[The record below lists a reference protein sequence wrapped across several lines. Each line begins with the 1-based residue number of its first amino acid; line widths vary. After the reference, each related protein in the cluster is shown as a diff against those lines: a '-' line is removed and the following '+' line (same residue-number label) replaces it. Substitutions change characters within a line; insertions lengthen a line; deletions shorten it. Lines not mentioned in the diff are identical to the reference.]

1 VPEALTVALDE
12 GVPVALAEA
21 LDEGVPVALAE
32 ALDDG
37 VPDAL
42 ATPPPPL
49 GDGGAVPLGDGVP
62 DALGV
67 ALGVP
72 DGLRSDAMPRP
83 RYVKLATAASASP
96 ASHSSADSRTPLT
109 MALDGTRCVT
119 AAYRKHGDGADRK
132 RRAVSARANAKP
144 VQPAAAQ
151 HATRQASSVATHAPA
166 PVSSS
171 SAPPSGAPTRSV
183 RGSSRK
189 SDAAHAKPG
198 VASAE
203 GDGVGVAMTSA
214 GGRQGS
220 ATDANANAAGTVA

>member
-1 VPEALTVALDE
+1 MLGDLLRVTVRVREPVLVLDLLRLLVRVAVGVLEVTTGGRDLDGEGVGGVRVWLAVAGRGVRDALTVALGD
-12 GVPVALAEA
+12 GVPEALAVA

-132 RRAVSARANAKP
+132 RRAVSARANA
-144 VQPAAAQ
+144 
-151 HATRQASSVATHAPA
+151 
-166 PVSSS
+166 
-171 SAPPSGAPTRSV
+171 
-183 RGSSRK
+183 
-189 SDAAHAKPG
+189 
-198 VASAE
+198 
-203 GDGVGVAMTSA
+203 
-214 GGRQGS
+214 
-220 ATDANANAAGTVA
+220 